1 MFASMSE
8 DRVPGIFS
16 VPEGPERC
24 QSGGVAALSPP
35 TDAGDSMES
44 SEDVELMVRAGRGDM
59 EAFEELVLRHQ
70 HAVIG
75 TATKMLGDPHAA
87 EDVAQMVFLRVWKS
101 APRYRPTA
109 KFTTWLMTITRNL
122 VFNETRRKGRAIMT
136 SLSGNEPGS
145 SETCRSIADP
155 NQRMAREEVAE
166 AELVQAVDK
175 AISSLPDK
183 ARMAVILR
191 RYQEMPYEEIAKVVG
206 VSVPALKSMLFRARA
221 ELREKLAAWL

>member
-1 MFASMSE
+1 
-8 DRVPGIFS
+8 
-16 VPEGPERC
+16 
-24 QSGGVAALSPP
+24 
-35 TDAGDSMES
+35 MES

-175 AISSLPDK
+175 AISSLPEK

-191 RYQEMPYEEIAKVVG
+191 RYQEMPYEEIAKAVG